1 MITLK
6 DVSKKYGDLEVLDRI
21 NLSISNNKIVGLLG
35 VNGSRQNN
43 NNKIN

>member
-6 DVSKKYGDLEVLDRI
+6 DVSKKYGEIEALNKV
-21 NLSISNNKIVGLLG
+21 NLNITNNKIIGLLG

-43 NNKIN
+43 NN